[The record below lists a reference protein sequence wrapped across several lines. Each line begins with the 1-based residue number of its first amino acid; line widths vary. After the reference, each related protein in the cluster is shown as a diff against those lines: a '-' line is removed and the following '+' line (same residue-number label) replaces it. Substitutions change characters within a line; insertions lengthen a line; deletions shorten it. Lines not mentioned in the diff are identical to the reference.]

1 MYLMLWLGYIAYLII
16 GTLCFVG
23 IFCCVC
29 EIVYGAYMLCKK
41 IKEKL
46 KI

>member
-1 MYLMLWLGYIAYLII
+1 MNLMLGLGYLAIAYVII

-23 IFCCVC
+23 IFC
-29 EIVYGAYMLCKK
+29 IVYGAYMLCKK

-46 KI
+46 KK